1 MKLKSGKDLSQLEI
15 MKRLNTMGIKYNP
28 DIIGKNYYINL
39 YDEAIQSNSNLM
51 KIKTDLNKDKMHTD
65 FFNQKLRKVNV
76 CSLRICE
83 KSNNIC
89 KDYLSSNNLV
99 SRKNN
104 SQKGFFSD
112 FNSSLINKILIAQ
125 LSCDFYDANKE
136 YIDNIKINIPKINIP
151 FQAIKKDTLINI
163 YPEIVKKLNTIL
175 DILNDLLAEK
185 FILIS
190 IITFVILIIIILLI
204 FHRRKKNNRK

>member
-125 LSCDFYDANKE
+125 LSCDFLDANKE

-190 IITFVILIIIILLI
+190 IITFVILLIIIILI

>member
-1 MKLKSGKDLSQLEI
+1 MKLKSGKELSQLEI
-15 MKRLNTMGIKYNP
+15 MKRLNAMGIKYNP

-125 LSCDFYDANKE
+125 LSCDFLDANKE
-136 YIDNIKINIPKINIP
+136 YIDKIKINIPKIHIP

-190 IITFVILIIIILLI
+190 IITFVILLIIILLI

>member
-51 KIKTDLNKDKMHTD
+51 KIKTDLNKYKMHTD

-125 LSCDFYDANKE
+125 LSCDFLDANKE
-136 YIDNIKINIPKINIP
+136 YIDKIKINIPKIHIP

-190 IITFVILIIIILLI
+190 IITFVILLIIILLI

>member
-125 LSCDFYDANKE
+125 LSCDFLDVNKE

-190 IITFVILIIIILLI
+190 IITFVILLIIILLI
-204 FHRRKKNNRK
+204 FHRKKKNNRK

>member
-65 FFNQKLRKVNV
+65 FFNQKLRKVNI
-76 CSLRICE
+76 CSLRISE

-89 KDYLSSNNLV
+89 KGYLSSNNLV

-125 LSCDFYDANKE
+125 LSCDFLDANKE

-190 IITFVILIIIILLI
+190 IIIFVILIIIILLI

>member
-112 FNSSLINKILIAQ
+112 FNSSLNKILIAQ
-125 LSCDFYDANKE
+125 LSCDFLDANKE

>member
-112 FNSSLINKILIAQ
+112 FNGSLINKILIAQ
-125 LSCDFYDANKE
+125 LSCDFLDANKE
-136 YIDNIKINIPKINIP
+136 CIDKIKINIPKIHIP

-190 IITFVILIIIILLI
+190 IITFVILLIIILLI

>member
-51 KIKTDLNKDKMHTD
+51 KIKTDLNKDKMHTN

-125 LSCDFYDANKE
+125 LSCDFLDANKE

-190 IITFVILIIIILLI
+190 IITFVVLIIIILLI

>member
-112 FNSSLINKILIAQ
+112 FNGSLINKILIAQ
-125 LSCDFYDANKE
+125 LSCDFLDANKE
-136 YIDNIKINIPKINIP
+136 YIDKIKINIPKIHIP

-190 IITFVILIIIILLI
+190 IITFVILLIIILLI

>member
-1 MKLKSGKDLSQLEI
+1 M
-15 MKRLNTMGIKYNP
+15 
-28 DIIGKNYYINL
+28 
-39 YDEAIQSNSNLM
+39 
-51 KIKTDLNKDKMHTD
+51 
-65 FFNQKLRKVNV
+65 NV

-89 KDYLSSNNLV
+89 KDYLSSNNFV

-125 LSCDFYDANKE
+125 LSCDFLDANKE

-163 YPEIVKKLNTIL
+163 YPEIVKKLNSIF

-190 IITFVILIIIILLI
+190 IITFVILLIIILLI

>member
-112 FNSSLINKILIAQ
+112 FNGSLINKILIAQ
-125 LSCDFYDANKE
+125 LSCDFLDANKE
-136 YIDNIKINIPKINIP
+136 YIDKIKINIPKIQIP

-190 IITFVILIIIILLI
+190 IITFVILLIIILLI

>member
-125 LSCDFYDANKE
+125 LSCDFLDANKE
-136 YIDNIKINIPKINIP
+136 YIDKIKINIPKIHIP

>member
-125 LSCDFYDANKE
+125 LSCDFLDANKE

>member
-39 YDEAIQSNSNLM
+39 YDEAVQSNSNLM

-112 FNSSLINKILIAQ
+112 FNGSLINKILIAQ
-125 LSCDFYDANKE
+125 LSCDFLDVNKE

-190 IITFVILIIIILLI
+190 IITFVILLIIILLI

>member
-112 FNSSLINKILIAQ
+112 FNGSLINKILIAQ
-125 LSCDFYDANKE
+125 LSCDFLDANKE

>member
-112 FNSSLINKILIAQ
+112 FNGSLINKILIAQ
-125 LSCDFYDANKE
+125 LSCDFLDANKE
-136 YIDNIKINIPKINIP
+136 YIDKIKINIPKIHIP

>member
-1 MKLKSGKDLSQLEI
+1 MLKG
-15 MKRLNTMGIKYNP
+15 
-28 DIIGKNYYINL
+28 
-39 YDEAIQSNSNLM
+39 
-51 KIKTDLNKDKMHTD
+51 
-65 FFNQKLRKVNV
+65 NQKLRKVNV

-112 FNSSLINKILIAQ
+112 FNGSLINKILIAQ
-125 LSCDFYDANKE
+125 LSCDFLDANKE
-136 YIDNIKINIPKINIP
+136 YIDKIKINIPKIHIP

-190 IITFVILIIIILLI
+190 IITFVILLIIILLI

>member
-112 FNSSLINKILIAQ
+112 FNGSLINKILIAQ
-125 LSCDFYDANKE
+125 LSCDFLDANKE

-190 IITFVILIIIILLI
+190 IITFVILLIIILLI

>member
-76 CSLRICE
+76 YSLRICE

-112 FNSSLINKILIAQ
+112 FNGSLINKILIAQ
-125 LSCDFYDANKE
+125 LSCDFLDANKE
-136 YIDNIKINIPKINIP
+136 YIDKIKINIPKIHIP

>member
-125 LSCDFYDANKE
+125 LSCDFLDANKE

-190 IITFVILIIIILLI
+190 IITFVILLIIILLI

>member
-89 KDYLSSNNLV
+89 KGYLSSNNLV

-112 FNSSLINKILIAQ
+112 FT
-125 LSCDFYDANKE
+125 NKE

-190 IITFVILIIIILLI
+190 IITFVILLIIILLI

>member
-89 KDYLSSNNLV
+89 KDYLSSNNLF

-125 LSCDFYDANKE
+125 LSCDFLDANKE
-136 YIDNIKINIPKINIP
+136 YIDKIKINIPKIHIP

-190 IITFVILIIIILLI
+190 IITFVILLIIILLI